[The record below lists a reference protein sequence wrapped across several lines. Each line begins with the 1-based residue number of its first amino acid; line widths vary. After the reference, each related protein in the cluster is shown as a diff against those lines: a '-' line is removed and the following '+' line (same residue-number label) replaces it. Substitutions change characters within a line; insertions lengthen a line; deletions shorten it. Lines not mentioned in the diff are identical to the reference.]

1 MSSKSILILMT
12 LSSFVT
18 IGAKTMLLNNFTDL
32 LSIIFPTKIKVK
44 SNLLSDDVQQELV
57 AKPQ

>member
-1 MSSKSILILMT
+1 MSSKSILMT

-18 IGAKTMLLNNFTDL
+18 IGAKTMLPNNFADL

>member
-1 MSSKSILILMT
+1 MSSKSILIT

>member
-1 MSSKSILILMT
+1 MSSKSILMT
-12 LSSFVT
+12 LLSLVT

>member
-1 MSSKSILILMT
+1 MSSKSILMT
-12 LSSFVT
+12 LLSFVT